1 MSHNKTDKFTITL
14 PLSRESEQGH
24 ITKRFH
30 EEYPG
35 RSVVIELSRDA
46 QVPKL
51 KSAESSRE
59 LTEELGQ
66 AFAMS
71 GGSFLHSITWRDV

>member
-1 MSHNKTDKFTITL
+1 MSNNETDIFTITL
-14 PLSRESEQGH
+14 PLSRESEQKH

-35 RSVVIELSRDA
+35 CSVVIELSSDA
-46 QVPKL
+46 QFPEL

-71 GGSFLHSITWRDV
+71 AGSFLHSITWREE

>member
-1 MSHNKTDKFTITL
+1 MSYNKNDTFTIML
-14 PLSRESEQGH
+14 PLSRESEQEN
-24 ITKRFH
+24 ITRRFH
-30 EEYPG
+30 EEYADC
-35 RSVVIELSRDA
+35 SVAIELSSDA
-46 QVPKL
+46 QLPEL

-71 GGSFLHSITWRDV
+71 AGSFLHLITWREE

>member
-1 MSHNKTDKFTITL
+1 MSYNKTDTFTITL
-14 PLSRESEQGH
+14 PLSRESEQEH

-35 RSVVIELSRDA
+35 CSVVIELSGDA

-71 GGSFLHSITWRDV
+71 AGSFLHSITWREE